1 MENPVPEKLIARY
14 LSNEATSE
22 EQIQLFDWMSN
33 NSEHQKIFNEY
44 CELWNKQYKSVLTF
58 NNHQA
63 LHKLTNKIDT
73 HETHE
78 LLAPQRVPHWWKVA
92 AAVTLLLVATFSVF
106 LLQKYLQAPAE
117 LTYIERTNPAGQK
130 STLKLSDGSTIHL
143 NAASSLRFPEEFNG
157 INREVYLE
165 GEAFFEIKKDSLRP
179 FIIHTGD
186 VVTHVLGT
194 SFNIRTEREM
204 VEVVV
209 ASGKVKVTEGED
221 VAFLT
226 ASEMLTITNHQFAR
240 KHADVEK
247 ALAWKDNILLFENI
261 SLNDAALRL
270 EKWYGVKILFS
281 NQQVGSC
288 RISGRYKNQSLEN
301 VLTAITY
308 ATEIQYEIKN
318 KEVKL
323 FGQGCE

>member
-1 MENPVPEKLIARY
+1 MEKPIPEKLIVRY

-22 EQIQLFDWMSN
+22 EQIQLFNWMSN
-33 NSEHQKIFNEY
+33 HAEHQKMFNEY
-44 CELWNKQYKSVLTF
+44 CELWNNQYKSKLTF

-63 LHKLTNKIDT
+63 LHRLTKKIEASESVAAVQST
-73 HETHE
+73 H
-78 LLAPQRVPHWWKVA
+78 RWWRVA
-92 AAVTLLLVATFSVF
+92 AAVTLLSVVTFSVF
-106 LLQKYLQAPAE
+106 LLQKYLKAPAE
-117 LTYIERTNPAGQK
+117 LTYIERTNPAGKK

-157 INREVYLE
+157 MKREVYLE
-165 GEAFFEIKKDSLRP
+165 GEAFFEIQKDSLRP

-186 VVTHVLGT
+186 VVTRVLGT
-194 SFNIRTEREM
+194 SFNIRTNSKG

-209 ASGKVKVTEGED
+209 ASGEVKITEGTS

-226 ASEMLTITNHQFAR
+226 ANEMLTVANSQFTR
-240 KHADVEK
+240 RNADVEK

-261 SLNDAALRL
+261 SLTDAARRL
-270 EKWYGVKILFS
+270 EKWYGVKILFA
-281 NQQVGSC
+281 NQEVGSC

-318 KEVKL
+318 KEVK
-323 FGQGCE
+323 FSGQGCE